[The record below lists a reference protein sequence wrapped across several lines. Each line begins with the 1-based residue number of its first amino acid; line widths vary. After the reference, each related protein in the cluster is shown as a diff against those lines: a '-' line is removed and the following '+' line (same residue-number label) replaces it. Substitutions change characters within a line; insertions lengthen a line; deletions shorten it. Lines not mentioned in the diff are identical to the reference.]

1 MNKTT
6 ISVAIATFN
15 EENNIK
21 RCLDSVNS
29 WVDEIV
35 IADGNSS
42 DNTTE
47 IASKYNNVKI
57 IKTVNKPLFHIN
69 KNIAIDSCKSQWILQ
84 LDADEVV
91 SPKLAN
97 EIQNILSKSPD
108 EIIEN
113 GFWINRQNFFL
124 GTFLKKG
131 GQYPDPT
138 LRLYKNGKG
147 RLPCI
152 DVHEQAKVE
161 FPVGT
166 LKNDLLHYADPTFSR
181 YLLRHNRYTTL
192 LAKKYQEEKLPL
204 NFINFLNYF
213 CLKPKI
219 WFLSTYLRHRG
230 YVDGFPGFVFSLF
243 SALRFPISYIK
254 YWELQKSHRS
264 INLSQDWDK

>member
-97 EIQNILSKSPD
+97 EIQNILSKSPMKLLKMVFGSID
-108 EIIEN
+108 KT
-113 GFWINRQNFFL
+113 FF
-124 GTFLKKG
+124 
-131 GQYPDPT
+131 
-138 LRLYKNGKG
+138 
-147 RLPCI
+147 
-152 DVHEQAKVE
+152 
-161 FPVGT
+161 
-166 LKNDLLHYADPTFSR
+166 
-181 YLLRHNRYTTL
+181 
-192 LAKKYQEEKLPL
+192 
-204 NFINFLNYF
+204 
-213 CLKPKI
+213 
-219 WFLSTYLRHRG
+219 
-230 YVDGFPGFVFSLF
+230 
-243 SALRFPISYIK
+243 
-254 YWELQKSHRS
+254 
-264 INLSQDWDK
+264 